1 MNSPASYRATSL
13 HTQATSLHTQ
23 APPFDTVRLRETLKN
38 FLDRKIPGH
47 GRLGSCRHGLYAFF
61 DYDGEPIY
69 VGQTV
74 EQLGTRVRR
83 HLTNQRTDAVAMG
96 VLDPF
101 EVRTVKV
108 WPLWPEA
115 LVKLGK
121 VAVRAQL
128 DSLEAELFEKLLTE
142 SRFHALLNEKPAP
155 ARKGKPAVLPEA
167 FTADLVEDD
176 VAVLREHPDIRLARR
191 ASSIAKL
198 AQIISERKVS
208 RQLRRVLVAQA
219 NRLAWLAEERA
230 KAFAHVSDEA
240 EEV

>member
-1 MNSPASYRATSL
+1 MSSSAARKATAL
-13 HTQATSLHTQ
+13 DTQQ
-23 APPFDTVRLRETLKN
+23 PPLDTAQLRGALKR
-38 FLDRKIPGH
+38 FLDQKIPAH
-47 GRLGSCRHGLYAFF
+47 GRLGSCQHGLYAFF

-69 VGQTV
+69 VGQTI

-108 WPLWPEA
+108 WPIWPEELA
-115 LVKLGK
+115 GLGN
-121 VAVRAQL
+121 ADIRIHL
-128 DSLEAELFEKLLTE
+128 DGFEASLFEKLLAE

-155 ARKGKPAVLPEA
+155 VRRGKKKELPTA
-167 FTADLVEDD
+167 FSADLVGDD
-176 VAVLREHPDIRLARR
+176 IAALREHPDIRLARR
-191 ASSIAKL
+191 ATAIAKL

-219 NRLAWLAEERA
+219 KRLTWLAEERA
-230 KAFAHVSDEA
+230 KVFANAPDDQDTS
-240 EEV
+240 